1 MIELIIA
8 CVISAIVGGGAV
20 KWYYTKASAEDKTKL
35 HDLEDRVKKQ
45 GIILR
50 E

>member
-1 MIELIIA
+1 MIEMI
-8 CVISAIVGGGAV
+8 IVGVVCLAVGIGGT
-20 KWYYTKASAEDKTKL
+20 KWYYTKASAEDKAKL
-35 HDLEDRVKKQ
+35 HDLEDRMKRQ